1 MFGHHVEVATN
12 PDIRTR
18 HVITERSMEA
28 KIHVFNELNFQQGRL
43 SQQSRDDMKRQF
55 EEQVLG
61 NPRHLPHAII
71 FCDIS
76 VKQAMERIKRRGR
89 KGEEKITT
97 EYLEDIQQKYAELYP
112 PEAPNV
118 VRVESDHPMEDNIV
132 AIQNQLPKIL
142 KETSKLSKTE
152 IADFMQFFIDVRDE
166 PLG

>member
-1 MFGHHVEVATN
+1 
-12 PDIRTR
+12 
-18 HVITERSMEA
+18 MEA

-112 PEAPNV
+112 PEVPNV